1 MLPSPKSRFRPS
13 QQVLLLVGA
22 LAACG
27 LACATA
33 KSNPNAKA
41 VQYQAEGARAY
52 ARGEL
57 DRAAGLFSLA
67 LEYDPRMAEARSGLG
82 LVAFARGDKASAE
95 RQFLEALKLNEDLAE
110 AHHNL
115 GLLQFDRGDFNESI
129 SSFRAALAIDPG
141 FGKARLGVGETLV
154 HLDKLEEARW
164 ELAKLCEIE
173 PQNPLAHA
181 AHARVLARLDR
192 VAAAEE
198 SVQKALALDANLVSG
213 RRARAEILA
222 KRGDILGALQEIR
235 TVVVAEP
242 ASIDHRVQLVS
253 MLIAAG
259 IADEADR
266 ELAGLE
272 QAAPRRAEVAY
283 LRAMVSFKRQ
293 QYAEAINAARRALRL
308 RRPYP
313 WARLVLAES
322 LFMAGKHDEGRRET
336 QMFLEEAPA
345 SMVQERLAAQRFLN
359 R

>member
-1 MLPSPKSRFRPS
+1 MLA
-13 QQVLLLVGA
+13 A

-27 LACATA
+27 AACATA
-33 KSNPNAKA
+33 KGNPSPKA

-67 LEYDPRMAEARSGLG
+67 LEFDPRMAEARSGLG
-82 LVAFARGDKASAE
+82 LVAFARGDKESAE
-95 RQFLEALKLNEDLAE
+95 RQFREALKLNEDLAE

-115 GLLQFDRGDFNESI
+115 GLLQFDRGDFNEAI

-141 FGKARLGVGETLV
+141 FGKARLGVGDTLV
-154 HLDKLEEARW
+154 QLDKLEEARW
-164 ELAKLCEIE
+164 ELVKLCEIE
-173 PQNPLAHA
+173 PQNPAAHA
-181 AHARVLARLDR
+181 SHARVLVRLDR

-198 SVQKALALDANLVSG
+198 AVQKALALDANLVSA

-235 TVVVAEP
+235 AVVGAEP

-253 MLIAAG
+253 MLVAAG
-259 IADEADR
+259 ISDEADR

-283 LRAMVSFKRQ
+283 LRGQVCYKRQ
-293 QYAEAINAARRALRL
+293 QYQDAINATRRALRL
-308 RRPYP
+308 RTPYP
-313 WARLVLAES
+313 WARLLLAEL
-322 LFMAGKHDEGRRET
+322 LFLVGQHDEGRRET
-336 QMFLEEAPA
+336 QRFLDEAPP
-345 SMVQERLAAQRFLN
+345 SMVQERLAAQRFLS